1 MAAMATTFGLVGTA
15 GAVNQLV
22 GDVDGFGIDPT
33 GLVRATGAPHDQAAD
48 VDGDGL
54 IEAGEY
60 LPDWN
65 RNGSTAV
72 GSNDDFDF
80 RSMVEAAAVN
90 GAQYTDRSLTPAGAS
105 NGIQFTFSFAV
116 PELGDDDFGVDHFI
130 NFNFG
135 DYDVFPTQVSVD
147 GQVQA
152 LTLQGAGNDGLVQ
165 FASANVPWANMLD
178 GQVVITII
186 APNEPY
192 LAFDYALLD
201 TDQIADQD
209 GDGDPDSNDNCVFTP
224 NPGQEDA
231 DGDGIGD
238 ACDACTDADGDG
250 VCSTEDSCEGT
261 VYPEAVPTHFLGVNH
276 WVLGPGGVFV
286 TTAPRGRGPGRSY
299 TIQDTHGCGCAQIID
314 ALDLGLGHTKHGCSI
329 SAMDTWVA
337 SFQ

>member
-1 MAAMATTFGLVGTA
+1 M
-15 GAVNQLV
+15 
-22 GDVDGFGIDPT
+22 
-33 GLVRATGAPHDQAAD
+33 
-48 VDGDGL
+48 
-54 IEAGEY
+54 
-60 LPDWN
+60 
-65 RNGSTAV
+65 
-72 GSNDDFDF
+72 
-80 RSMVEAAAVN
+80 
-90 GAQYTDRSLTPAGAS
+90 
-105 NGIQFTFSFAV
+105 

-135 DYDVFPTQVSVD
+135 DYDVFPTTVSVD

-165 FASANVPWANMLD
+165 FASASVPWASMLD

-209 GDGDPDSNDNCVFTP
+209 GDGDPDSNDNCIFVP
-224 NPGQEDA
+224 NADQADA

-238 ACDACTDADGDG
+238 ACDACQDVDGDGACEPGDNCPLDANPGQEDSDGDGEGDACDACTDVDADGVCDG
-250 VCSTEDSCEGT
+250 DDSCLGT
-261 VYPEAVPTHFLGVNH
+261 VFPEPVPTMSLGVNR
-276 WVLGPGGVFV
+276 WVLGPGGVFITV
-286 TTAPRGRGPGRSY
+286 SPKGRGPGRSY

-314 ALDLGLGHTKHGCSI
+314 ALDLGEGHTKHGCSI

-337 SFQ
+337 AFQ